1 MKEISKILET
11 SSGSVRHHIEKLKK
25 RNMVEHTGIPKRKM
39 DSKIIQRRNRQ
50 NQENKV

>member
-25 RNMVEHTGIPKRKM
+25 RNMVEHTGITQKE
-39 DSKIIQRRNRQ
+39 DG
-50 NQENKV
+50 